1 MIDPGLTGKRAIVAG
16 GASGIGRAIA
26 VALAAEG
33 SLVAVVDRSP
43 VTDPSE
49 VLSVTAELG
58 EEEASAAA
66 VEEAVRLLGG
76 LDLLVYTAAQTH
88 HEPALE
94 LTPAA
99 WAATLASNVSGCVW
113 TCREAARRMVAAG
126 AGSILVV
133 GSTSLYTPAAG
144 EAAYRASKAALKA
157 YTEVLALELAPRGV
171 RVNVLTPGAFR
182 TPLTAHMTPEQRV
195 KLVREIPLEREGV
208 ADELCATALLLL
220 SDRLSPYTTG
230 AEFVVDGGLRLRAL
244 SLETTPPSRGEGVN

>member
-1 MIDPGLTGKRAIVAG
+1 MIDAGLTGKRAIVAG

-26 VALAAEG
+26 RALAAEG
-33 SLVAVVDRSP
+33 AVVAVVDRTA
-43 VTDPSE
+43 VTDPSG
-49 VLSVTAELG
+49 LLTVTVELG
-58 EEEASAAA
+58 EEKASVEA
-66 VEEAVRLLGG
+66 VEEGAKMLGG
-76 LDLLVYTAAQTH
+76 LDLLVYTAAQAH

-113 TCREAARRMVAAG
+113 TCREAARRMAATG

-133 GSTSLYTPAAG
+133 GSTSLYTPAAS

-157 YTEVLALELAPRGV
+157 YAEVLALELAPCGV
-171 RVNVLTPGAFR
+171 RVNILTPGAFR
-182 TPLTAHMTPEQRV
+182 TPLTAHMSAEQRA
-195 KLVREIPLEREGV
+195 KLVSEIPIGREGIT
-208 ADELCATALLLL
+208 DELCATALLLL

-244 SLETTPPSRGEGVN
+244 SLEST

>member
-1 MIDPGLTGKRAIVAG
+1 MIDPDLTGKRAIVAG

-26 VALAAEG
+26 HALASEG
-33 SLVAVVDRSP
+33 AAVVVVDHAS
-43 VTDPSE
+43 VIDPSGLLAIT
-49 VLSVTAELG
+49 VELG
-58 EEEASAAA
+58 EEEASVAGVA
-66 VEEAVRLLGG
+66 EAVKLLGG
-76 LDLLVYTAAQTH
+76 LDLLVYTAAQAH

-99 WAATLASNVSGCVW
+99 WAATLASNISGCVW
-113 TCREAARRMVAAG
+113 TCREAARRMIAAG

-157 YTEVLALELAPRGV
+157 YAETLAVELALHGI

-182 TPLTAHMTPEQRV
+182 TPLTAHMTPDQRAN
-195 KLVREIPLEREGV
+195 LLREVPLEREGIT
-208 ADELCATALLLL
+208 DELCATALLLL
-220 SDRLSPYTTG
+220 SDKLSPYTTG

-244 SLETTPPSRGEGVN
+244 SLGAT

>member
-1 MIDPGLTGKRAIVAG
+1 MIDPDLTGKRAIVAG

-26 VALAAEG
+26 HALASEG
-33 SLVAVVDRSP
+33 AAVVVVDHAS
-43 VTDPSE
+43 VIDPSGLLAIT
-49 VLSVTAELG
+49 VELG
-58 EEEASAAA
+58 EEKASVAGVA
-66 VEEAVRLLGG
+66 EAVKLLGG
-76 LDLLVYTAAQTH
+76 LDLLVYTAAQAH

-99 WAATLASNVSGCVW
+99 WAATLASNISGCVW
-113 TCREAARRMVAAG
+113 TCREAARRMIAAG

-157 YTEVLALELAPRGV
+157 YAETLAVELALHGI

-182 TPLTAHMTPEQRV
+182 TPLTAHMTPDQRAN
-195 KLVREIPLEREGV
+195 LLREVPLEREGTT
-208 ADELCATALLLL
+208 DELCATALLLL
-220 SDRLSPYTTG
+220 SDKLSPYTTG

-244 SLETTPPSRGEGVN
+244 SLGAT

>member
-1 MIDPGLTGKRAIVAG
+1 MIDPDLTGKRAIVAG

-26 VALAAEG
+26 HALVSEG
-33 SLVAVVDRSP
+33 AAVVVVDHAS
-43 VTDPSE
+43 VIDPSGLLAIT
-49 VLSVTAELG
+49 VELG
-58 EEEASAAA
+58 EEKASVAA
-66 VEEAVRLLGG
+66 VEEAVKLLGG
-76 LDLLVYTAAQTH
+76 LDLLVYTAAQAH

-99 WAATLASNVSGCVW
+99 WAATLASNISGCVW
-113 TCREAARRMVAAG
+113 TCREAGRRMIAAG

-157 YTEVLALELAPRGV
+157 YAEALAVELALHGI

-182 TPLTAHMTPEQRV
+182 TPLTAHMTPDQRAN
-195 KLVREIPLEREGV
+195 LLREIPLEREGIT
-208 ADELCATALLLL
+208 DELCATALLLL
-220 SDRLSPYTTG
+220 SDKLSPYTTG

-244 SLETTPPSRGEGVN
+244 SLGTT